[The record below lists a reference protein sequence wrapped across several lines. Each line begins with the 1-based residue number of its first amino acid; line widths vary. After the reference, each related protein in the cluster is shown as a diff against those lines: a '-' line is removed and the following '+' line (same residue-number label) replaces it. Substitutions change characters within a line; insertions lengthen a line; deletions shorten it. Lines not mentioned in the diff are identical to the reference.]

1 MSNQNITNDL
11 LVELSTNEQE
21 LLSGGHYRYQ
31 RRRRGG
37 IRVKNENNPVNNP
50 TIIIN
55 PPGYF
60 QGYSQGSDYSQD
72 QDYFQ
77 DPDYSQGSDYD
88 RQIPMSGRYRLYG
101 NVYR

>member
-11 LVELSTNEQE
+11 VVELSTNEQE
-21 LLSGGHYRYQ
+21 LLSGGYFRYGYQ
-31 RRRRGG
+31 RKRRGG

-60 QGYSQGSDYSQD
+60 QGYSQGSDYP
-72 QDYFQ
+72 Q
-77 DPDYSQGSDYD
+77 DPDYSQGSDYEPQTPMFD
-88 RQIPMSGRYRLYG
+88 NYRQCG
-101 NVYR
+101 NVYRQ